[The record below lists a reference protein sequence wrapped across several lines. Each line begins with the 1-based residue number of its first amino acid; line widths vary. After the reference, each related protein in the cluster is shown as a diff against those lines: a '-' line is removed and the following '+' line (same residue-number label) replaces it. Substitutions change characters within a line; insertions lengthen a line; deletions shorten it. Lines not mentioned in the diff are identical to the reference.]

1 MTLPIRGQ
9 SPLGTVPSHKG
20 LSPAGTVPTHKGL
33 SPKGTVPTHKGL
45 SPQGTVPSPK
55 PQRFPQGTVPLS
67 PRTPPRFAFPHGTAP
82 SRKHQRGYLLV
93 MVIVML
99 FLVASIAT
107 LLNHDSA
114 IGANTTTGELEATRA
129 DYVAEAAMQHALWRA
144 GNNVCMGDVTIP
156 DTALGAD
163 SYSATITGAASGA
176 LYNLSA
182 DQDAWIR
189 SDQPTNNKGGDSS
202 LHIKDSQVEQ
212 PLYRFDLSSLPAG
225 AQINFAVASF
235 YVSSEHPEG
244 PVTVHRITTG
254 WNEADATWDSISGS
268 VDSGVLATIP
278 AQPAK
283 DVRVQVNIT
292 GQVQAWVNGQPNNGI
307 LLASSAPG
315 IHAQYVSREG
325 AAGEHPRLDVV
336 VGSGAASPV
345 TIKAKGELDNGVKR
359 ALKDRLALAYQPPT
373 GASLEPIGDVYLKQ
387 DAVSLNFGASS
398 DLWVEDSGGSN
409 KADNSLLRFNM
420 SSVPRG
426 ARVASATLELY
437 ANWDLSNGVGS
448 SIGVHRVTRDWD
460 AGTNNG
466 STGSGA
472 SWNERDPGTSWSS
485 GGGDYDAAAAA
496 ISDSPPNTT
505 GWHEWDLTSLVNG
518 WSTGAYANQ
527 GLALVAENATTLVG
541 FRSSDYSN
549 ASLHPKLTITYAC
562 ECGSPCMSPNGSGNV
577 LMVIGTFT
585 PSVYDQALSDRLESW
600 GYSVNFIQDDDSQGN
615 FNSAIGS
622 NDVVLVSETVDSNN
636 VGAKLTGTV
645 SGVVNMD
652 GPLNDDLGIATGSSL
667 PVGDQVD
674 IVDAS
679 HYITSIFTSGPITVF
694 DASMEGLTASGTEA
708 PLRLANWGGAGALVA
723 VDAGTPLF
731 GGGTAAGR
739 RILVPLGR
747 ATEINLDY
755 VNNNG
760 WLMLQRSLAWGMNV
774 DFVSVGD
781 LLMVAGDDSNL
792 TSQEEAKKAL
802 IESWGY
808 AVNVIDE
815 DDSQGEFDTALA
827 ANDVVFVTE
836 DAQAGDIA
844 TKLTAATIGV
854 VTEEVN
860 LSDELGLSAGVAWE
874 SGTHIEINDNSH
886 HITLP
891 FATGLLAVLSPS
903 ESLAY
908 VTGSEAPDLSKLASS
923 SSGYGVVALEAGGLM
938 FGGNNAPGRRVM
950 LPWGGNNMEVEHL
963 TPYGLT
969 LMQRSIEWA
978 ATPSPTPNGHWKLDD
993 ATGLTATDSSGR
1005 GNDGTL
1011 TGGPDWT
1018 VGLLAGA
1025 LALDDF
1031 SNDRVVVPDDPSL
1044 YITEAITLSAWIKP
1058 NGLGS
1063 QFIISKSVF
1072 NNTDGYELS
1081 LSNVGKVFFR
1091 LNQQSSG
1098 NTWRIQST
1106 SIHPTDGTTWMHIA
1120 ATYDGETQRLYINGV
1135 EENSQPASITIA
1147 TNDIDLGLG
1156 GQADG
1161 TRVIDGVID
1170 DVRVYGRAL
1179 SGAEIADLYAANPLP
1194 IAHWKLD
1201 DGTGLTAVDSE
1212 GGHDGTLT
1220 SGPVWVTGQL
1230 GGALN
1235 FDGSNDYVD
1244 VGTFDVSGSGLTT
1257 MGWFNADSLPAT
1269 TDPRIVSKASST
1281 AEADAWWQLS
1291 ILTSA
1296 SNANIRL
1303 RTKAGGTTST
1313 LIDSSTNLNPGQ
1325 WYFAVGTYNAATGQ
1339 MKLYLDGTEVA
1350 SQLHPAGGAIDTNP
1364 TVPVA
1369 IGANGT
1375 AEQFFD
1381 GVLDDVRVYNRA
1393 LNATEIADLFTAGGG
1408 VGGGGGGPTIFEV
1421 RVATGNDDAEQRV
1434 SSGSVNLTSSD
1445 LELIADGSNDQ
1456 LVGMRFTNVTV
1467 PNGATISSAY
1477 TQFQVDE
1484 TNSGATNINI
1494 QGQAIDDA
1502 PTFTTGNSNISSR
1515 SRTSASVAWAPV
1527 AWTTVGEAGPD
1538 QRTPDLKSVIQEIV
1552 NRPGWTSGNDVV
1564 IIFTGSGERTAE
1576 SYNGS
1581 SSGAALLH
1589 IEY

>member
-1 MTLPIRGQ
+1 ML
-9 SPLGTVPSHKG
+9 
-20 LSPAGTVPTHKGL
+20 AGY
-33 SPKGTVPTHKGL
+33 PK
-45 SPQGTVPSPK
+45 
-55 PQRFPQGTVPLS
+55 RNVPL
-67 PRTPPRFAFPHGTAP
+67 
-82 SRKHQRGYLLV
+82 RKNQGGYLLV

-114 IGANTTTGELEATRA
+114 IGANTTTGELEAARA
-129 DYVAEAAMQHALWRA
+129 DYVAEAAMQHALWRSA
-144 GNNVCMGDVTIP
+144 NNACMGDVTIP

-163 SYSATITGAASGA
+163 SYSATITGAAGGT

-387 DAVSLNFGASS
+387 DAASLNFGASS

-420 SSVPRG
+420 ASVPRG

-460 AGTNNG
+460 AGTNDG

-472 SWNERDPGTSWSS
+472 TWNQSEPGTSWSS
-485 GGGDYDAAAAA
+485 GGSDYDNAAAA

-505 GWHEWDLTSLVNG
+505 GWHEWDVTSLVNG

-549 ASLHPKLTITYAC
+549 ASLRPKLTITYAC
-562 ECGSPCMSPNGSGNV
+562 ECGSPCMAPQGSGDV

-585 PSVYDQALSDRLESW
+585 PSAFDEALRDRLESW
-600 GYSVNFIQDDDSQGN
+600 GYSVAFIQDDDSQGN
-615 FNSAIGS
+615 YNAAIGN
-622 NDVVLVSETVDSNN
+622 NDVVLVSETINSNS
-636 VGAKLTGTV
+636 VGTKLTGTAT
-645 SGVVNMD
+645 GVVNMD
-652 GPLNDDLGIATGSSL
+652 GFLNDELGISTGNSL
-667 PVGDQVD
+667 PVGSQVD

-679 HYITSIFTSGPITVF
+679 HYITSVFSSGPLNIY
-694 DASMEGLTASGTEA
+694 DAAMEGSTASGTEA
-708 PLRLANWGGAGALVA
+708 PVRLASWGGAGTLVA
-723 VDAGTPLF
+723 VDAGTPLA

-739 RILVPLGR
+739 RVMVPLGR
-747 ATEINLDY
+747 AAEINLEY
-755 VNNNG
+755 VNNTG
-760 WLMLQRSLAWGMNV
+760 WLVLQRALAWGMNADAGSSGSALLVV
-774 DFVSVGD
+774 DNDG
-781 LLMVAGDDSNL
+781 AL
-792 TSQEEAKKAL
+792 TSQESAKKTL
-802 IESWGY
+802 LESWGY
-808 AVNVIDE
+808 AVNIIDE
-815 DDSQGEFDTALA
+815 DDGQNVFTAAFA

-836 DAQAGDIA
+836 DVNAADVN
-844 TKLTAATIGV
+844 TKLTTATIGV
-854 VTEEVN
+854 VTEEAN
-860 LSDELGLSAGVAWE
+860 LTDELGLSESISWT
-874 SGTHIEINDNSH
+874 SGTKILISDNSH
-886 HITLP
+886 YITSP
-891 FATGLLAVLSPS
+891 FAIGSLTILSS
-903 ESLAY
+903 VESLAH
-908 VTGSEAPDLSKLASS
+908 VISAQAPDLGELALNQ
-923 SSGYGVVALEAGGLM
+923 SGLFGLVTLDAGATTHT
-938 FGGNNAPGRRVM
+938 GGTAAGRRAL
-950 LPWGGNNMEVEHL
+950 LPWGGNDMDVAHL
-963 TPYGLT
+963 TADGLT
-969 LMQRSIEWA
+969 IFERALEWGA
-978 ATPSPTPNGHWKLDD
+978 GAGPNELAPFAHWTLDD
-993 ATGLTATDSSGR
+993 GAGLTAIDS
-1005 GNDGTL
+1005 
-1011 TGGPDWT
+1011 
-1018 VGLLAGA
+1018 V
-1025 LALDDF
+1025 
-1031 SNDRVVVPDDPSL
+1031 
-1044 YITEAITLSAWIKP
+1044 
-1058 NGLGS
+1058 
-1063 QFIISKSVF
+1063 
-1072 NNTDGYELS
+1072 
-1081 LSNVGKVFFR
+1081 
-1091 LNQQSSG
+1091 
-1098 NTWRIQST
+1098 
-1106 SIHPTDGTTWMHIA
+1106 
-1120 ATYDGETQRLYINGV
+1120 
-1135 EENSQPASITIA
+1135 
-1147 TNDIDLGLG
+1147 
-1156 GQADG
+1156 
-1161 TRVIDGVID
+1161 
-1170 DVRVYGRAL
+1170 
-1179 SGAEIADLYAANPLP
+1179 
-1194 IAHWKLD
+1194 
-1201 DGTGLTAVDSE
+1201 
-1212 GGHDGTLT
+1212 GGHDGTLS
-1220 SGPVWVTGQL
+1220 SGPVWVAGKL
-1230 GGALN
+1230 DGALD
-1235 FDGSNDYVD
+1235 FDGVNDYVD

-1296 SNANIRL
+1296 SDANIRLRTKAGGTTSTLIDSSTNLNPGQWYFAVGTYNAATGQMKLYLDGTEVASQLHPAGGAIDTNPTVPVAIGANGTAEQFFDGVLDDVRVYNRALNATEIADLYAEGVGPALVAHWKLDDGAGPTAVDSEGTHDGALVSNPAWVAGQLGGALDFDGVNDYVDVGTFDVSGSGLTTMGWFNADSLPATTDPRIVSKASSTAEADAWWQLSILTSASDANIRL